1 VIRIERPDGEAM
13 AAARAELARIETAEL
28 ARVGAIVD
36 EVERVRVGGAASM
49 ERRPNGKDIG
59 TRYREIKPALARVQF
74 GKCCYCEKFVE
85 SSQSDVEHFR
95 PKARAKRGPG
105 FPDDGYW
112 WLAWHWDNLLF
123 ACVNCNRDG
132 KGDHFP
138 LHPASTCLAV
148 GALPPGS
155 EQPMLVDPLRE
166 SPVQFIQ
173 FRPGPPR
180 PKPGL
185 WLPVARNGD
194 ARGNETIRRLKLDRP
209 ELLDQYRRHVI
220 TTIMPEL
227 AKLRAAE
234 GDARA
239 FTYQWRSTLRA
250 LLSPSVHFNAL
261 SYDVLVE
268 KASVERRRELGL
280 RVPLPPYRP

>member
-1 VIRIERPDGEAM
+1 MIRIERPDVGET
-13 AAARAELARIETAEL
+13 AAARAALASIEAT
-28 ARVGAIVD
+28 
-36 EVERVRVGGAASM
+36 ERTRVGGVASAG
-49 ERRPNGKDIG
+49 RRPSGKDIG
-59 TRYREIKPALARVQF
+59 TRYSEIKPALAKAQF
-74 GKCCYCEKFVE
+74 GKCCYCEKFIE

-95 PKARAKRGPG
+95 PKARAKRGSG
-105 FPDDGYW
+105 FSDDGYW
-112 WLAWHWDNLLF
+112 WLAWHWDNLFF

-138 LHPASTCLAV
+138 LLPASTCLTV
-148 GALPPGS
+148 GALPPGG

-166 SPVQFIQ
+166 SPIQYIQ
-173 FRPGPPR
+173 FRPGPSR

-220 TTIMPEL
+220 TTVIPEL
-227 AKLRAAE
+227 DKLRAAE
-234 GDARA
+234 GDAREFA
-239 FTYQWRSTLRA
+239 YQWRRTLRA
-250 LLSPSVHFNAL
+250 LLSPSVPFVAL

-268 KASVERRRELGL
+268 KASVEKRQQVGL
-280 RVPLPPYRP
+280 TVPLPPYRPEALTGR